1 MIQTN
6 KYKICT
12 IVRKKC
18 GRDLPC
24 FYIKKITT
32 HNGTKEKLYTLKNDI
47 FNILLEDVSEETLNH
62 NYRIIK

>member
-6 KYKICT
+6 KYKIGT
-12 IVRKKC
+12 IVIKTG

-32 HNGTKEKLYTLKNDI
+32 HNGTKEK
-47 FNILLEDVSEETLNH
+47 
-62 NYRIIK
+62 